1 MASVIEGGGIQ
12 GSSYINNPNQ
22 QGTGMDDSRS
32 PAVAKATEIAQAG
45 KEKVKELGGVA
56 RGRVLDRVD
65 ERKHEVVQGLHTLAD
80 TLDKASRDVP
90 EGIARTA
97 LGSAVGLIHKATDRI
112 ENGTTEELLR
122 EAQDRVR
129 ERPGLFVA
137 GCVALGFLAGR
148 LVKV

>member
-12 GSSYINNPNQ
+12 GSSYLNNPDQ
-22 QGTGMDDSRS
+22 TTAADSRS
-32 PAVAKATEIAQAG
+32 PAVAKAADIAHAG
-45 KEKVKELGGVA
+45 KERVKELSGMA
-56 RGRVLDRVD
+56 RGRVIDRVD
-65 ERKHEVVQGLHTLAD
+65 ERKHEVVQSLHTLAD

-97 LGSAVGLIHKATDRI
+97 LGSAVGFIHKATDRI

-122 EAQDRVR
+122 DAQDRVR

-148 LVKV
+148 FVKV